1 MISLHKHKSNQNKA
15 ENLKIEQK
23 QYDINNEY
31 IQLLEYYDYV
41 YIDILL
47 NYY

>member
-15 ENLKIEQK
+15 EKLKIEKK

-31 IQLLEYYDYV
+31 IQLLGYYNSV
-41 YIDILL
+41 YIGILL